1 MRRAIVLIVTILV
14 LISTKI
20 VLAQS
25 AARAS
30 GGASSAV
37 IDFVLNPWVTSALM
51 FLGMALIIAEFVSIG
66 SWGST
71 GTAGVACIGCVVGS
85 SVLAGVAAT
94 TGVVLLLVGTAL
106 MLVES
111 RVLPGRGVSAV
122 AGLACLFMGLFWT
135 LGGVATGLAYAASI
149 SAMFTVMA
157 AIAFLVHLPT
167 NGAWSIAGR
176 RVEMHEQH
184 HEAVHTGHARIT
196 RLEPE
201 TTDEPIPGHDA
212 DLRHTKSD
220 DDDQI
225 VNRNG

>member
-1 MRRAIVLIVTILV
+1 MRRLTALIVTILV
-14 LISTKI
+14 LISAEI
-20 VLAQS
+20 ALAQGG
-25 AARAS
+25 ARAS
-30 GGASSAV
+30 SAM
-37 IDFVLNPWVTSALM
+37 DFVLNPWVTSALV

-66 SWGST
+66 SWGAT
-71 GTAGVACIGCVVGS
+71 GTAGALCIGCVVGS

-94 TGVVLLLVGTAL
+94 IGLVLLLAGTAL

-111 RVLPGRGVSAV
+111 RVLPGRGISAV

-135 LGGVATGLAYAASI
+135 LGGASAGLAYAASI

-167 NGAWSIAGR
+167 NTAWSIAGR
-176 RVEMHEQH
+176 RVEMHQRH
-184 HEAVHTGHARIT
+184 RQATQTGHARIT
-196 RLEPE
+196 RLESEPSE
-201 TTDEPIPGHDA
+201 TTEEPIPGHDA
-212 DLRHTKSD
+212 DYRRTKSD